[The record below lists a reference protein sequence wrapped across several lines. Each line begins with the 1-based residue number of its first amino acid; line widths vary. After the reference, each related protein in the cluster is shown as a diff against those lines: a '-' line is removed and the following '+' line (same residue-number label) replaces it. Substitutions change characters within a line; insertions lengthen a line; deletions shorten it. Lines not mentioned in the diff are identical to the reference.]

1 MFGPKRPTNLGWD
14 MWYGPCWDESWP
26 AASLLMSIQLPRS
39 LKELHFTGS
48 VKALGQVRPKSPP
61 PLPPPLPVRSAD
73 LYAGDM
79 QPTPYVGARPS
90 ERAEAAKPIKLATS
104 RGQLASID
112 EERDEDLRT
121 EALDRDE
128 IDKVL
133 FPVARR
139 ENASQPA
146 PNLPVPHFRSAA
158 EAKAH
163 HAEPTIII
171 TKARGGGLP
180 LGVWLMAA
188 LAAGIVSYQLAPQA
202 AASVTQI
209 VRSYEHGQ

>member
-1 MFGPKRPTNLGWD
+1 MWD
-14 MWYGPCWDESWP
+14 MWYEPCSDESWP
-26 AASLLMSIQLPRS
+26 ARPLLMSIQLPRS

-48 VKALGQVRPKSPP
+48 VKALGQERPKAPP
-61 PLPPPLPVRSAD
+61 PPPPKPVRSTDVYVA
-73 LYAGDM
+73 DM

-104 RGQLASID
+104 RGQLASM
-112 EERDEDLRT
+112 DEDILT

-128 IDKVL
+128 IDKAL

-163 HAEPTIII
+163 HAEPTMII
-171 TKARGGGLP
+171 TKPKGGSLP

-188 LAAGIVSYQLAPQA
+188 LAAGIVSYQVAPQA
-202 AASVTQI
+202 AASVSQI
-209 VRSYEHGQ
+209 VRSYQHGAAD

>member
-1 MFGPKRPTNLGWD
+1 
-14 MWYGPCWDESWP
+14 MWYGPCWDGRWP
-26 AASLLMSIQLPRS
+26 AATLLMSIQLPRS

-48 VKALGQVRPKSPP
+48 VKALGQERPKSPP
-61 PLPPPLPVRSAD
+61 PPPKPVRSVD
-73 LYAGDM
+73 VYAVEM

-90 ERAEAAKPIKLATS
+90 ERAEAANPIKLATS
-104 RGQLASID
+104 RGQLASM
-112 EERDEDLRT
+112 DEDILT

-128 IDKVL
+128 IDKAL

-158 EAKAH
+158 EAKVH

-171 TKARGGGLP
+171 TKAKGGSLP

-202 AASVTQI
+202 AASVSQI
-209 VRSYEHGQ
+209 VRSYERAE